1 MEQTEMKKEDVIN
14 NLEVLDI
21 KLEGLTSVLRLI
33 SEANTNNDDGYN
45 ELNAHAY
52 DVLSDVVE
60 DMRLKHVKTSITS
73 LFEKETK

>member
-1 MEQTEMKKEDVIN
+1 MKKEDVIN

-33 SEANTNNDDGYN
+33 SEANTNSDDGYN

-52 DVLSDVVE
+52 DFLSDVVE